1 MAFNMH
7 SMAQPRNNP
16 FSRSASAS
24 PSPVNTRPKSVIFST
39 TSPLSNMSTPPSH
52 TRTQSHTALG
62 GMLAQPGSGPRHM
75 RDRSREGTPTSNTF
89 APTFIKTEEM
99 RRSVDMVNG
108 IEGEN
113 DFSGKRYVWLR
124 DPQTAFVK
132 GWVVE
137 ELGGDRLLVRCDDGT
152 VSLLPKSRRAV
163 SDTVAAAAGGRC
175 RKR

>member
-1 MAFNMH
+1 
-7 SMAQPRNNP
+7 
-16 FSRSASAS
+16 
-24 PSPVNTRPKSVIFST
+24 
-39 TSPLSNMSTPPSH
+39 
-52 TRTQSHTALG
+52 
-62 GMLAQPGSGPRHM
+62 MLAQPGSGPRHM